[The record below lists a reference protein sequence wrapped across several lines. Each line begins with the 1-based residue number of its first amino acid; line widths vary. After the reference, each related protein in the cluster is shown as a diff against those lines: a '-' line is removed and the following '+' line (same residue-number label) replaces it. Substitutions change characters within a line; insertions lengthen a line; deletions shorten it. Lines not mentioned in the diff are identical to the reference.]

1 MKFIAAQGNIQM
13 QAQSGSIETSAAKNL
28 TQQAHDTVHINAGK
42 ELLLTAGGGYIKL
55 SGGNIEVH
63 CPGAVSVKGA
73 SHNLSGPASM
83 GASLPLMPFAEIP
96 PLKRYSQQIDVGSM
110 LYSDP
115 ELAGA
120 PYEIWTKGDT
130 ARLLS
135 EGFITDSG
143 HSVRVFTEN
152 EEELELIVGESEWL
166 SHQHFDDSDLE

>member
-1 MKFIAAQGNIQM
+1 MSQFVHGIKDTVSMKFIAAQGNIQM

-83 GASLPLMPFAEIP
+83 SAPFPSLPQSELSILQKFI
-96 PLKRYSQQIDVGSM
+96 YSV
-110 LYSDP
+110 
-115 ELAGA
+115 
-120 PYEIWTKGDT
+120 
-130 ARLLS
+130 
-135 EGFITDSG
+135 
-143 HSVRVFTEN
+143 
-152 EEELELIVGESEWL
+152 
-166 SHQHFDDSDLE
+166 